1 MGIDTS
7 TNRLYFDAAAQAITG
22 RFSIIG
28 IFWVCEEGAEIAA
41 DNDFLLLD
49 TNDKKI
55 IGKRAKFGGD
65 DLGITLARPGLP
77 VDGIKV
83 SKLDGG
89 HCYVW
94 VA

>member
-1 MGIDTS
+1 MAINTE

-22 RFSIIG
+22 VKYIIG
-28 IFWVCEEGAEIAA
+28 IFWVSDESADIAA
-41 DNDFLLLD
+41 DDDFLLLD
-49 TNDKKI
+49 TNDEKI
-55 IGKRAKFGGD
+55 IGKRAEFAGD
-65 DLGITLARPGLP
+65 DLGITIARPGLP

-89 HCYVW
+89 YCYVW